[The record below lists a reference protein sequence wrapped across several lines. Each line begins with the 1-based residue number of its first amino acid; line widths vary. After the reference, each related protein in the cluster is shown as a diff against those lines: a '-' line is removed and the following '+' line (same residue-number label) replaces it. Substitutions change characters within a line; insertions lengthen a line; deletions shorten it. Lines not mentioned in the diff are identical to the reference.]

1 MDFTNTILG
10 VVLFSFIIGPIYIIN
25 KNVKK
30 KKSQALKAL
39 NELSVDKNEAFL
51 EADFW
56 NNDFGIGLKT
66 NELCFIGKQE
76 DSVIKDVIRM
86 KEIKRCTIVKT
97 GKSGHP
103 KENHDIVKLS
113 LHLEFKTQKHMDLV
127 LFETS
132 PSHFIIGEEVR
143 IANKWEKLISSKI

>member
-1 MDFTNTILG
+1 MDITNTILG
-10 VVLFSFIIGPIYIIN
+10 AVLFSFIIGPIYIIN

-39 NELSVDKNEAFL
+39 EELSLDKNDKFI

-56 NNDFGIGLKT
+56 NNDFGIGLKLE
-66 NELCFIGKQE
+66 ELCFIGKNE
-76 DSVIKDVIRM
+76 DSVFKDVIRM
-86 KEIKRCTIVKT
+86 KEIKKCTIVKM

-113 LHLEFKTQKHMDLV
+113 LHLEFKTQKDMHLV
-127 LFETS
+127 FFETS
-132 PSHFIIGEEVR
+132 PTHFIIGEEVR
-143 IANKWEKLISSKI
+143 LATTWQQLISSKI

>member
-1 MDFTNTILG
+1 MDITNTILG
-10 VVLFSFIIGPIYIIN
+10 AVLFSFIIGPIYIIN

-39 NELSVDKNEAFL
+39 NELSVDKNDKFI

-56 NNDFGIGLKT
+56 NNDFGIGLKAE
-66 NELCFIGKQE
+66 ELCFIGKHE
-76 DSVIKDVIRM
+76 NSVFKDVIRV
-86 KEIKRCTIVKT
+86 KEIKKCTIVKT

-113 LHLEFKTQKHMDLV
+113 LHLEFKTQKDINLV
-127 LFETS
+127 FFETS
-132 PSHFIIGEEVR
+132 PTHFIIGEEVR
-143 IANKWEKLISSKI
+143 LANKWQQLMSSKI